1 MKKKLTAF
9 LLSIFLMLQVLPV
22 QAKQEDATLTFG
34 NTIIQVDV
42 NEATGRFA
50 VSTQDGMPSKTTD
63 RYSFLTFF
71 NQVPETAFTTFRING
86 EDYIFGNDYKDEGG
100 IVSSTVL
107 SGSSAI
113 TVWQVHGVQVTQT
126 LKLVTDFSDPE
137 VGNVRIRYEVSNGS
151 GAEVTLGSRILID
164 TMLGANDGSL
174 LLAGREYI
182 TNEKEL
188 MGNDVP
194 MIWQSMDRKT
204 AANVSSRGVLY
215 GWEGSRKP
223 DQMTIAHYNTLAETK
238 WDCKVNPLLNFTT
251 DQNEY
256 GRADSA
262 VALYYNP
269 ESLHAGGMVTYE
281 TYYGI
286 GSISDVVGSD
296 DLSIQINAP
305 QRAALNGEKDGYA
318 DEYDPFEIIVSVTN
332 HTENT
337 LHDVLVKLGV
347 SENLSVIDSRD
358 EMYVDISA
366 GDTKDVTFYVHPSIV
381 ETTSVEQAGIQVS
394 HEDILCEGLKYII
407 LPAQSGALP
416 QVSFSEVAP
425 STLYTGSVNKKVTI
439 RGTGMEILK
448 GDNRWEMKLVD
459 EVTGNSTSISKGDIT
474 IVDDATLTVT
484 LPSNADFAY
493 KAHSHQLI
501 LQSEQY
507 GSMHVVIEMSDDRR
521 YEAKEYGVMY
531 VGRTTNED
539 GDLIYDVAVAE
550 SEQEEMPENFET
562 LLTIRGVIG
571 EYVLNDHISYTIANG
586 ATINSAIL
594 YRNHFNPNA
603 VITVTRYNDHVES
616 LQDQFRDAFS
626 GYKWYGNI
634 HSGLILNGNGSLFV
648 GDYQFHQGDFYI
660 ALNDECIYE
669 LRGGDDDSNNEDLNN
684 NIGSGEIKDDY
695 QETEDVE
702 IITPAGVVGT
712 QLTKTVGALT
722 GMQVSVSNA
731 VIGEETISLGGSISV
746 SLPWWSNASNGADDE
761 NETPSPLEEK
771 YSKRD
776 DLNSRVGEGK
786 KTDDLLSL
794 NMEEMRYGVNE
805 DKHTA
810 QLKGV
815 KAEGGI
821 NLTDDSL
828 PKFTSGGAG
837 ANFELNSIDYPGWY
851 IGVGAQVKVGDAF
864 ECEMELALVK
874 EDTGKIYPDSLK
886 FVAAGDVVKI
896 PLSVA
901 GFLTRIGGGVSG
913 LYDTIKS
920 NFNIFPPTT
929 LSVYTGYADPTMY
942 TFTVDEIDMSVG
954 GQGISFTAAEAKV
967 IGLKIFEE
975 IGAHLKLY
983 GTKMEDG
990 TVYPCVDLGY
1000 ESRINILGII
1010 RGEAGFWFV
1019 ADPRLDTIFGNLSLG
1034 GKAYAGIYIPK
1045 YIPLVGGKEVLAVM
1059 AELSTYRVYTG
1070 IRVIGIPV
1078 SVSYYWADREVKFF
1092 DDWEYLEEEFS
1103 IPQGDIENAL
1113 SVTYDTG
1120 NGNVSGVMLLG
1131 DNMTTLETTSI
1142 TQGKWNVEEVTIKDN
1157 DYSLIQVQYE
1167 DCENVLDHIRVID
1180 PDGKKIQLKEDDNC
1194 IIQTIG
1200 ADVSQS
1206 GKEEHW
1212 LGIGLVS
1219 PLNGTWKIQY
1229 DIDADIIAH
1238 EVRETSSITAGTPQL
1253 NGHTLTTDCTLQ
1265 GMSDGASVDVY
1276 LVNQQEINNA
1286 VTLDEEDLSA
1296 LSEDQLHAYYAQK
1309 MSAEPSGFRI
1319 TDASIS
1325 VNEKTD
1331 SISVSL
1337 PDTLASG
1344 TYAVRLVV
1352 NDESGNAVNSSVT
1365 DTVFTWIN
1373 PNTPSAVTNLSVS
1386 PCGDG
1391 QFRISWDPAAD
1402 ADGYFVTLTDEN
1414 GDAIDGVSGMAV
1426 RETTVDFGYVYQEVP
1441 YKKNPDGSFVKDG
1454 QGERVTD
1461 DDKPVTK
1468 GVIPGRKYK
1477 AVVTAYKTV
1486 DGTDY
1491 YSDPLISDA
1500 KELPVSEPA
1509 KLSYALNGRN
1519 PAASVR
1525 TDSNADNS
1533 QDTLIEG
1540 SFTTQVNSEEI
1551 SLQITSD
1558 QSISYLMKLDDTYI
1572 KDEAGNIQEYTLE
1585 KGGTTVH
1592 ELTILEGGSN
1602 IEVIAINDAG
1612 DYTENTITVE
1622 CDVTPP
1628 EVMLS
1633 DSVVFSDD
1641 GAYTISGTAE
1651 TNASIYINGQ
1661 KVPIEKGTFSYHGS
1675 GNETVETITVIGVDM
1690 AGNETQLSAT
1700 VMPSEFSGIT
1710 ELLIAADGQI
1720 ISSSD
1725 QSLTLYTGQDVQLS
1739 YYGLMANGEKILLR
1753 SDMIREQILTGSGS
1767 IQMNDHVLTGKIKAE
1782 AVLSASYP
1790 LTDSYVL
1797 ENTLVVNVQNPS
1809 ITPSLIQVSD
1819 TIISAD
1825 AQPGTQVVHASVS
1838 NAPDSLSVQWSI
1850 SDNPYLAMDH
1860 DSIVLKQKM
1869 KEAVSAVITAQGS
1882 YTDDSGTVREVS
1894 LQQQFTFTLRNDI
1907 ASVVPVDDLVVTL
1920 GTAFEEIP
1928 LPEKVTV
1935 NMRDGSIADVP
1946 VTWYKGAYHS
1956 MMVGPCTIYGIL
1968 QNSKEMCNTDDL
1980 RATMTIVVRKL
1991 KTQMVGED
1999 RSQTYDGAPIDI
2011 STLFSGEIIGNP
2023 SWQIT
2028 GGSGEGTL
2036 SGSRLTV
2043 SKAGTFQI
2051 TMTTP
2056 ESETY
2061 QSQKVEAVLTVNK
2074 ADRTQPQNLVVV
2086 HPSST
2091 ISKDGSI
2098 HGTDEWMEYSI
2109 DGGKTWNTVRGNSVE
2124 GLSKGTIR
2132 IRYKENDLYLA
2143 SAGVD
2148 ILLKENAKA
2157 TQVALQLDV
2166 ADTCVYGD
2174 DPLRLKTGGGSGNG
2188 AVHYSSSDPSI
2199 IRIEDNQAVIVSAGT
2214 AVITAYKDEDDAYSA
2229 TACSKTVTVNP
2240 KQAKI
2245 RMDGKAEKTYDGN
2258 TAGITAQVV
2267 NLEEGDLCDVMLDG
2281 QKGVEAGTYT
2291 AVVTGLSNRNYVF
2304 PDTSFPYVIH
2314 PLSVSLTWNS
2324 PKTLTYT
2331 GFDQSASLQAVYT
2344 DINGQSVNALIRS
2357 EKKLVNTGTYEVTA
2371 ISGNRNYEIVSN
2383 DTADITITKATPKID
2398 VAVLKKD
2405 SVWNDF
2411 MKVLHLSADDLIKV
2425 CVTVTGVDDRP
2436 LSGRIELYEDE
2447 TKIGEETLSNGQCE
2461 IAADGMKLD
2470 GTVLYASFIPD
2481 EACINHHAG
2490 QSMKILTQLDR
2501 KTVDT
2506 PAITAVASDDAIQ
2519 VLGITDGEAGKVQIR
2534 VDGGQW
2540 LQGTEVTGL
2549 LPGTQYVVQ
2558 ARYAGNDIYAPS
2570 IPSEFTVTT
2579 QYLITM
2585 TSNGDSCT
2593 ITSDVPIAITY
2604 GSQQGKTSA
2613 GGTWTY
2619 QRQEGEHVW
2628 ISK

>member
-9 LLSIFLMLQVLPV
+9 LFSFVVMLQVLPV
-22 QAKQEDATLTFG
+22 QAKQEDATLTLG

-42 NEATGRFA
+42 SETTGRFA

-107 SGSSAI
+107 SGSTAI
-113 TVWQVHGVQVTQT
+113 TVWQVNGVQVTQT

-151 GAEVTLGSRILID
+151 GAEVSLGSRILID

-194 MIWQSMDRKT
+194 MVWQSMDRKM

-223 DQMTIAHYNTLAETK
+223 DQMTVAHYNTLAETK
-238 WDCKVNPLLNFTT
+238 WECEVNPLLNFTT

-269 ESLHAGGMVTYE
+269 ESLHAGGTVTYE

-296 DLSIQINAP
+296 DLSIQISAP
-305 QRAALNGEKDGYA
+305 QKVALNEERDGYA
-318 DEYDPFEIIVSVTN
+318 VGYDPFEIMVSITN

-337 LHDVLVKLGV
+337 LQDVLVKLGV
-347 SENLSVIDSRD
+347 SENLSVIDQQD

-381 ETTSVEQAGIQVS
+381 EKTSVEQAGIQVS
-394 HEDILCEGLKYII
+394 HEDILSEGLKYII

-448 GDNRWEMKLVD
+448 GDNQWEMKLVD
-459 EVTGNSTSISKGDIT
+459 EVTGDSTSISKGDIT

-484 LPSNADFAY
+484 LPSNVDFAY
-493 KAHSHQLI
+493 KAHSHHLI

-507 GSMHVVIEMSDDRR
+507 GSMHVVLEMSDDRR

-531 VGRTTNED
+531 VGRTKNED
-539 GDLIYDVAVAE
+539 GDWIYDVAVGE
-550 SEQEEMPENFET
+550 SEEDSIPEDFET
-562 LLTIRGVIG
+562 LLTIRGTIG
-571 EYVLNDHISYTIANG
+571 EYVLNDHVSYTIANG

-594 YRNHFNPNA
+594 YRNHFNQNA

-634 HSGLILNGNGSLFV
+634 HSGLILSGNGSLFV

-669 LRGGDDDSNNEDLNN
+669 LRGKDDDSNNEDLND
-684 NIGSGEIKDDY
+684 NIGSGEIQDDY

-746 SLPWWSNASNGADDE
+746 SLPWWSNASNGDDDGD
-761 NETPSPLEEK
+761 ETPSPLEEK

-776 DLNSRVGEGK
+776 DLNSTVGEGK

-794 NMEEMRYGVNE
+794 NLEEMRYGVNE
-805 DKHTA
+805 DDLTA
-810 QLKGV
+810 QLEGV

-837 ANFELNSIDYPGWY
+837 ANFEINSIDYDGWY

-886 FVAAGDVVKI
+886 FVASGDVVKI

-954 GQGISFTAAEAKV
+954 GQGISFTAAEAKI

-975 IGAHLKLY
+975 VGAHLKLY

-1000 ESRINILGII
+1000 ESKINILGII

-1019 ADPRLDTIFGNLSLG
+1019 ADPRLDTVFGNLSLG

-1045 YIPLVGGKEVLAVM
+1045 YVPLVGGKEVMAVM

-1078 SVSYYWADREVKFF
+1078 SVSYYWTDRKVKFF

-1120 NGNVSGVMLLG
+1120 DGNVSGVMLLG
-1131 DNMTTLETTSI
+1131 DNMTTLETTSG

-1167 DCENVLDHIRVID
+1167 DCENVLNHIRVID
-1180 PDGKKIQLKEDDNC
+1180 PNGNKIQLKKDDNC

-1200 ADVSQS
+1200 ADESQS

-1219 PLNGTWKIQY
+1219 PQNGTWKIQY
-1229 DIDADIIAH
+1229 DIDAEVIAH
-1238 EVRETSSITAGTPQL
+1238 EVKETSSITAGTPQL
-1253 NGHTLTTDCTLQ
+1253 NGHTLTTDCSLQ
-1265 GMSDGASVDVY
+1265 NMSDGASVDVY
-1276 LVNQQEINNA
+1276 LVNQQEINDA
-1286 VTLDEEDLSA
+1286 VTLDEEDLSV
-1296 LSEDQLHAYYAQK
+1296 LSEDQRNEYYAQM
-1309 MSAEPSGFRI
+1309 MSAEPAGFRI

-1325 VNEKTD
+1325 VDEKTD

-1352 NDESGNAVNSSVT
+1352 NDESGNAVTSALT
-1365 DTVFTWIN
+1365 DTVFTWVN
-1373 PNTPSAVTNLSVS
+1373 PNTPSAVTNLSVL

-1391 QFRISWDPAAD
+1391 QFRICWDPVAG

-1414 GDAIDGVSGMAV
+1414 GNEIDGVSGMAV
-1426 RETTVDFGYVYQEVP
+1426 TETTVDFGYVYHEVQ
-1441 YKKNPDGSFVKDG
+1441 YQKNPDGSFVKDE
-1454 QGERVTD
+1454 QGERVAENE
-1461 DDKPVTK
+1461 PATK

-1486 DGTDY
+1486 NGTDY

-1500 KELPVSEPA
+1500 KELPVSNPA
-1509 KLSYALNGRN
+1509 KLSYTVNGKY
-1519 PAASVR
+1519 PASSVR

-1533 QDTLIEG
+1533 QDTMMEG

-1551 SLQITSD
+1551 LLQMTSD
-1558 QSISYLMKLDDTYI
+1558 QSISYLMKLDDAYI
-1572 KDEAGNIQEYTLE
+1572 TDEAGNIQEYTLE
-1585 KGGTTVH
+1585 ENGTTVH
-1592 ELTILEGGSN
+1592 NLTIPEGGSN
-1602 IEVIAINDAG
+1602 IEVIAINGAG

-1633 DSVVFSDD
+1633 DSVVFSYD
-1641 GAYTISGTAE
+1641 GAYTVSGTAE
-1651 TNASIYINGQ
+1651 ANTRIYINGQ
-1661 KVPIEKGTFSYHGS
+1661 EVPIENATFSYHGN
-1675 GNETVETITVIGVDM
+1675 GNETVETLTVIGVDM

-1710 ELLIAADGQI
+1710 DLLIAANGNI
-1720 ISSSD
+1720 ISSTD
-1725 QSLTLYTGQDVQLS
+1725 QSLTLYTGQEVQLS
-1739 YYGLMANGEKILLR
+1739 YYGLMANGKTILLR
-1753 SDMIREQILTGSGS
+1753 SDNISEQILTGSGS
-1767 IQMNDHVLTGKIKAE
+1767 VQVNDHVLTGKIKGE

-1797 ENTLVVNVQNPS
+1797 ENTLVVNVQNSS
-1809 ITPSLIQVSD
+1809 ITPSEIQVSD
-1819 TIISAD
+1819 TVISAD

-1838 NAPDSLSVQWSI
+1838 HAPDSLSVQWSI
-1850 SDNPYLAMDH
+1850 SDNPYLAMEN

-1869 KEAVSAVITAQGS
+1869 GEAVTAVITAQGS
-1882 YTDDSGTVREVS
+1882 YTNDDGEVKEVS
-1894 LQQQFTFTLRNDI
+1894 LQQQFTFTVRNDI
-1907 ASVVPVDDLVVTL
+1907 VTVVPVDDLVVTL
-1920 GTAFEEIP
+1920 GTAFEDIS

-1935 NMRDGSIADVP
+1935 NLRDGSMADVP

-1968 QNSKEMCNTDDL
+1968 QNGKEMRNTDDL

-1991 KTQMVGED
+1991 TTQMVGED
-1999 RSQTYDGAPIDI
+1999 RSQTYDGSPIDI

-2023 SWQIT
+2023 SWKIT

-2036 SGSRLTV
+2036 SGSLLTV

-2061 QSQKVEAVLTVNK
+2061 QSQKVTAVLTVNK
-2074 ADRTQPQNLVVV
+2074 ADRKQPQNLVVV

-2091 ISKDGSI
+2091 VSKDGSI
-2098 HGTDEWMEYSI
+2098 HGTDESMEYSM
-2109 DGGKTWNTVRGNSVE
+2109 DGGKTWNPVIGNTIE

-2132 IRYKENDLYLA
+2132 IRYRENDLYLA
-2143 SAGVD
+2143 STGVD
-2148 ILLKENAKA
+2148 ILLTANAKA
-2157 TQVALQLDV
+2157 TQDALQLDV
-2166 ADTCVYGD
+2166 VDTCVYGD

-2214 AVITAYKDEDDAYSA
+2214 AVITTYKDEDEDYNA

-2245 RMDGKAEKTYDGN
+2245 RIDGKAEKTYDGN

-2267 NLEEGDLCDVMLDG
+2267 NLEEGDDCEVMLDG
-2281 QKGVEAGTYT
+2281 HKGVEAGTYI

-2314 PLSVSLTWNS
+2314 PLSVSVTWNS
-2324 PKTLTYT
+2324 PQTLTYT
-2331 GFDQSASLQAVYT
+2331 GFDQLDSLQAVYS
-2344 DINGQSVNALIRS
+2344 DVSGNPVNAVLRS
-2357 EKKLVNTGTYEVTA
+2357 EERLVNVGSYEVKA
-2371 ISGNRNYEIVSN
+2371 ESGNRNYVIASN
-2383 DTADITITKATPKID
+2383 DTLNITITKANPNID

-2405 SVWNDF
+2405 SIWNDF
-2411 MKVLHLSADDLIKV
+2411 MKVLHLSADDLLKV
-2425 CVTVTGVDDRP
+2425 SVTVTGVDLRP
-2436 LSGRIELYEDE
+2436 LTGKVELYKDE
-2447 TKIGEETLSNGQCE
+2447 TKIGEKTLVNGQCE
-2461 IAADGMKLD
+2461 IDLAGMKLD
-2470 GTVLYASFIPD
+2470 GTSIYASFIPD
-2481 EACINHHAG
+2481 EACTNHHAA
-2490 QSMKILTQLDR
+2490 QSMKVLTQLDR

-2506 PAITAVASDDAIQ
+2506 PSITAIATDDVIE
-2519 VLGITDGEAGKVQIR
+2519 VLGMTDSEAGNVQIR
-2534 VDGGQW
+2534 VNGGQW
-2540 LQGTEVTGL
+2540 LQGTKVSGL
-2549 LPGTQYVVQ
+2549 LPGKEYVVQ
-2558 ARYAGNDIYAPS
+2558 ARYAGNDVYAPS
-2570 IPSEFTVTT
+2570 IPSEFTVCT
-2579 QYLITM
+2579 QYLITI
-2585 TSNGDSCT
+2585 SPDGDSST
-2593 ITSDVPIAITY
+2593 ITSSVPLSVTY
-2604 GSQQGKTSA
+2604 GQQSGTISA

-2619 QRQEGEHVW
+2619 EKQKGEHVW
-2628 ISK
+2628 ISR